1 MKIMQVNQFFNTIN
15 NILILKIMLV
25 NQCFITINN
34 ILNVDSCNS
43 SIFSFSSS
51 PAFSVSVTVVL
62 RSCKHR
68 GAPISKQCLLK
79 EHYCTIVGTRCEALV
94 HIEGP
99 GLNWLA
105 LTQTLSLSPM

>member
-1 MKIMQVNQFFNTIN
+1 MQVLNQF
-15 NILILKIMLV
+15 
-25 NQCFITINN
+25 FITINN
-34 ILNVDSCNS
+34 FLNVDSFNS
-43 SIFSFSSS
+43 SIFFSSSS

-79 EHYCTIVGTRCEALV
+79 EHYCTIVGTLGEALV

>member
-1 MKIMQVNQFFNTIN
+1 MKIMQVNQF
-15 NILILKIMLV
+15 
-25 NQCFITINN
+25 FITINN
-34 ILNVDSCNS
+34 ILNVDSDNS
-43 SIFSFSSS
+43 SIFSCSSS

-79 EHYCTIVGTRCEALV
+79 EHYCTIVSTRGEALV

-99 GLNWLA
+99 WLELA
-105 LTQTLSLSPM
+105 CTNPNIEPVTDVTVTTPKKSHQQI